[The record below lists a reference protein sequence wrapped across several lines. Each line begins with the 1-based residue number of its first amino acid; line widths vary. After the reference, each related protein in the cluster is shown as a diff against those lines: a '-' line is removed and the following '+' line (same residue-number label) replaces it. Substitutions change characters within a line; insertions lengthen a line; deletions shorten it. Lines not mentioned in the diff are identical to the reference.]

1 MKQRDER
8 EIEAQ
13 EKKQRA
19 TERKKRKHRRARAF
33 FLGVLA
39 FILAA
44 VTVFGVCAAVGAVY
58 VEMHPEVFR
67 IDPARFSS
75 PEAYGAAEL
84 YYFENGTDDPY
95 VDRNRA
101 TLLET
106 LSGGEKTVYVPLSE
120 IPKDLRNAFV
130 AIEDKRFYTHRGV
143 DLRRTGAAVLNY
155 LLKGDSSFGGS
166 TITQQL
172 VKNVTG
178 ESAKTP
184 MRKVTEVFRALD
196 LERSL
201 GKEEILERYLN
212 VINLA
217 NGCRGVGSASRFY
230 FGKEPKELTLPEC
243 ASIAAITQSPARY
256 DPKKHPENNKK
267 RRDSILRE
275 MLLQNYITEDEYRA
289 AVATAVTV
297 VEDGDT
303 EGSTEIGGYN
313 SFYTDLVIH
322 DVVDGL
328 CEKYGYSREEAS
340 HLLYYGGLR
349 IYTPIDR
356 ALQDTLSTYY
366 RDTSHFPRLA
376 NGKTP
381 ESAMIVLDP
390 KTGNIL
396 AVAGAIG
403 EKTGDRVYSYATDAK
418 RPPGSVLKPLSVYA
432 PAIEWGVIGY
442 ASVYDDAPVKFTR
455 QKNGRYTAWPR
466 NASGVYR
473 GASSIDYAISHSL
486 NTVAV
491 RVLDTIGVDRSF
503 DFLKNTLGI
512 KSLAD
517 GENGVSDRGL
527 AALALGQ
534 MNYGATLREVTA
546 AYTALANGGIYRNAR
561 SYLLVTDPS
570 GQILLE
576 NKAVARAAL
585 KEETAELMTKLLEN
599 VTKNGTARSLTLK
612 EGVSV
617 AGKTGTT
624 QYSFDRWFVG
634 YTPSLLAGVWYGC
647 DYPETLSELDGN
659 PALAVWDGVMKAFYK
674 TDSPALKKGGTAFRY
689 PHLRPVRVCVDSGL
703 LPTDGCILDPRG
715 SRISVAFF
723 TEGTVPTEFC
733 TCHGK
738 KSSRH
743 TAS

>member
-1 MKQRDER
+1 MKH
-8 EIEAQ
+8 
-13 EKKQRA
+13 
-19 TERKKRKHRRARAF
+19 RKKTEIIYGKGTDKRARPTQKRRRARAF
-33 FLGVLA
+33 FRMILA
-39 FILAA
+39 FLLAA

-75 PEAYGAAEL
+75 PEAFGAAEL

-95 VDRNRA
+95 VDRDRA

-106 LSGGEKTVYVPLSE
+106 LSGGERAVYVPLSE
-120 IPKDLRNAFV
+120 IPKALQNAFV

-155 LLKGDSSFGGS
+155 LLRRSKSFGGS

-256 DPKKHPENNKK
+256 DPSRHPESNKK
-267 RRDSILRE
+267 RRDCILYE
-275 MLLQNYITEDEYRA
+275 MLVQGYITDGDYRA
-289 AVATAVTV
+289 AVESPVSVKEGGTKAGNDP
-297 VEDGDT
+297 DGF
-303 EGSTEIGGYN
+303 N
-313 SFYTDLVIH
+313 SWYTDLVIR

-328 CEKYGYSREEAS
+328 CERYGYTREEAS

-349 IYTPIDR
+349 IYTPIDP
-356 ALQDTLSTYY
+356 ALQETLTAYY

-432 PAIEWGVIGY
+432 PAVEWGVIGY
-442 ASVYDDAPVKFTR
+442 ASVYDDAPVKFMR
-455 QKNGRYTAWPR
+455 QKNGRYTSWPR
-466 NASGVYR
+466 NASGTYR
-473 GASSIDYAISHSL
+473 GKTSIDYAISHSL

-491 RVLDTIGVDRSF
+491 RVLDEIGVDRSY

-512 KSLAD
+512 SSLAD
-517 GENGVSDRGL
+517 GENGATDRGV

-534 MNYGATLREVTA
+534 MSHGATLREITA
-546 AYTALANGGIYRNAR
+546 AYTALSNGGIYRNAR
-561 SYLLVTDPS
+561 SYLLVTDTS

-585 KEETAELMTKLLEN
+585 KEETAELMTKMLEN
-599 VTKNGTARSLTLK
+599 VTKNGTARSLTIQK
-612 EGVSV
+612 SISA

-647 DYPETLSELDGN
+647 DYPESLSELDGN
-659 PALAVWDGVMKAFYK
+659 PALSVWDDVMKAFYE
-674 TDSPALKKGGTAFRY
+674 TDSPALENRETAFRY
-689 PHLRPVRVCVDSGL
+689 PHLRAVRVSADTGL
-703 LPTDGCILDPRG
+703 LPSDACREEGSGC
-715 SRISVAFF
+715 RISVAFF
-723 TEGTVPTEFC
+723 SEGTVPREFC
-733 TCHGK
+733 TAHGRSSRIR
-738 KSSRH
+738 KSS
-743 TAS
+743 